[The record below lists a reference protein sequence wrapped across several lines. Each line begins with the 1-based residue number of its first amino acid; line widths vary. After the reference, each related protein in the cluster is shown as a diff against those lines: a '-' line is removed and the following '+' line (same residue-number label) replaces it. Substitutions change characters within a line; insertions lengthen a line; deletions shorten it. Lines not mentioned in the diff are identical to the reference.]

1 MIRLFSHY
9 VPRNTLFIAVLEALI
24 LATSVYLAAILWT
37 GPGSVD
43 TADRLALESFLL
55 AGSMLLAMG
64 LLGVYGQSSVE
75 GWRVTLVRLVMAA
88 GVGFAVVGIL
98 SRGFGETLAV
108 LGIPGAIG
116 VAGALALISIER
128 LVVFRWEGARLLRPQ
143 VLVLGAGSRA
153 HQVDEIVR
161 AQPTARRMDIVGY
174 LPVNEGDPSAPER
187 RLIQRNAGDRIWDV
201 VCRYGINEIVVGVRD
216 RRNGGLPTDELLE
229 CRLNG
234 VRVTYLTDFFER
246 ETGQIRVE
254 SLNPSWLIFSDGFRR
269 NSMRNVVKRTFDF
282 VASAALLALT
292 APIMLATAGAIK
304 VTMGSPIFYKQ
315 QRVGEG
321 GKVFMIRK
329 FRSMRND
336 AEKAGEAVWAA
347 TDDDRVTP
355 VGKVI
360 RFLRI
365 DELPQ
370 IINVFSGDMSFVGP
384 RPERPEFVTDLIEQI
399 PFYDARHSIK
409 PGITGWAQVRYA
421 YGASV
426 EDAKQKLQYDLYYVK
441 NHTLFLD
448 IMIMLDTVQVVL
460 FGKGAR

>member
-24 LATSVYLAAILWT
+24 LAASVYLAAILWT
-37 GPGSVD
+37 GPGSIGS
-43 TADRLALESFLL
+43 ADRLALESFLL

-64 LLGVYGQSSVE
+64 LMGVYGQSSVE
-75 GWRVTLVRLVMAA
+75 GWKITLIRLVIAA
-88 GVGFAVVGIL
+88 GVGFAVVGLL
-98 SRGFGETLAV
+98 SRGLGETLAI
-108 LGIPGAIG
+108 LGVPGAIG
-116 VAGALALISIER
+116 VAGALVLISLER
-128 LVVFRWEGARLLRPQ
+128 LVVFRWEGAKALRPQ

-153 HQVDEIVR
+153 SRVDEIVR
-161 AQPTARRMDIVGY
+161 AQPSARRMDIVGFV
-174 LPVNEGDPSAPER
+174 PTNEGTPTVPER
-187 RLIQRNAGDRIWDV
+187 RLVRPEDGERLWDV
-201 VCRYGINEIVVGVRD
+201 VSRHGVSEIVVGVRD
-216 RRNGGLPTDELLE
+216 RRNGGLPLEELLE
-229 CRLNG
+229 CRLRG

-254 SLNPSWLIFSDGFRR
+254 SLNPSWLIFSDGFRL
-269 NSMRNVVKRTFDF
+269 NSMRNVVKRSFDIL
-282 VASAALLALT
+282 ASAALLVVMMPVMLLT
-292 APIMLATAGAIK
+292 AAAILL
-304 VTMGSPIFYKQ
+304 TMGAPVFYKQ
-315 QRVGEG
+315 QRVGEHG
-321 GKVFMIRK
+321 RVFTIRK

-336 AEKAGEAVWAA
+336 AEKDGKAVWAQD
-347 TDDDRVTP
+347 DDDRVTP
-355 VGKVI
+355 VGRVI

-370 IINVFSGDMSFVGP
+370 IFNVFRGNMSFVGP
-384 RPERPEFVTDLIEQI
+384 RPERPEFVSELADQI
-399 PFYDARHSIK
+399 PFYDSRHSIK